1 MTISH
6 RILVVDDDFA
16 TLDFLRS
23 ILELS
28 EGDFEV
34 LGVPSAEEGI
44 LALRRTDFHLLVA
57 DVRLPGMSGLEM
69 VRKAREQK
77 PGLPVIMITGY
88 ESIEAQAEAAE
99 LKVVKYFTKPL
110 DAEDF
115 LNGVTEA
122 LEGGSTLGFDD
133 ITVQPDVP
141 GSLVPLEV
149 SRKLE
154 ILRTDTGAQRV
165 VLAAVSGEI
174 LSCAGGGVDEDL
186 QKIIT
191 ATAFSIDSNFHLS
204 DQLGASEPQAIQFLT
219 GEKIDL
225 YCANIGRDYFLAIFF
240 DAQVRRGRI
249 GTVWVFTSRAIS
261 NLRSLLVEEQVEQ
274 ASELESLQGSVSGDV
289 SEVSE
294 STEDKPESEIKTGSS
309 GDVDRSFEARESVPK
324 SAQTSLVG
332 DSGPSIAPKEDYTKA
347 NESDV
352 LEPANKEIQDSE
364 TPDQENQDENQTI
377 SFEQAL
383 ERGIISPDFD
393 PE

>member
-115 LNGVTEA
+115 LNSVTEA

-133 ITVQPDVP
+133 ITVQQDVP

-149 SRKLE
+149 SRRLE

-174 LSCAGGGVDEDL
+174 LSCAGGGVDEVL

-261 NLRSLLVEEQVEQ
+261 NLRSLLVEEQIEQ
-274 ASELESLQGSVSGDV
+274 ASELESLEGSVFGDV

-294 STEDKPESEIKTGSS
+294 PTEDKSESEIKTGNSV
-309 GDVDRSFEARESVPK
+309 DVDRSFEARELLPK

-332 DSGPSIAPKEDYTKA
+332 DSGPSIAPEEDSTKA
-347 NESDV
+347 SESDV
-352 LEPANKEIQDSE
+352 LEPADKEKQDSE
-364 TPDQENQDENQTI
+364 TPDLENQDENQAI
-377 SFEQAL
+377 SFEEAL

-393 PE
+393 PD